1 MSKSD
6 PEKWLAE
13 VFELSMLYDFYG
25 ELLSDSS
32 KKFFEGYVLDDM
44 TLAEM
49 SEETGISRQGIY
61 DNIKRTIDKLHS
73 YEDKL
78 HLVKKY
84 GQVADH
90 VSKIK
95 ELAASMESD
104 NNKAVGEIIKLSD
117 LMLEEF

>member
-95 ELAASMESD
+95 ELAASMERD

>member
-6 PEKWLAE
+6 PKEWLKE

-25 ELLSDSS
+25 ELLNESS

-44 TLAEM
+44 TLAEL
-49 SEETGISRQGIY
+49 SEESGISRQGIY
-61 DNIKRTIDKLHS
+61 DNIKRTVKKLHG

-78 HLVKKY
+78 QLVKKF
-84 GQVADH
+84 GQVKGD

-95 ELAASMESD
+95 AVADEI
-104 NNKAVGEIIKLSD
+104 KAGKTDRVDEIITLSEK
-117 LMLEEF
+117 MLEEF

>member
-6 PEKWLAE
+6 PKEWLKE

-25 ELLSDSS
+25 ELLNESS

-44 TLAEM
+44 TLAEL
-49 SEETGISRQGIY
+49 SEESGISRQGIY
-61 DNIKRTIDKLHS
+61 DNIKRTVKKLHG

-78 HLVKKY
+78 QLVKKF
-84 GQVADH
+84 GQVKGD

-95 ELAASMESD
+95 AVADEI
-104 NNKAVGEIIKLSD
+104 KAGKMDRVDEIITLSEK
-117 LMLEEF
+117 MLEEF